1 LHSFQSARRGEWKDV
16 AWRRVFIILSCR
28 VFSNYSLCCIIS
40 QLGDPVSQL
49 GDPDAEAFCAE
60 LFLTIARLPISLRIH
75 RRPRCRRLHF
85 RCNSSCAARSK
96 TWLGSWMQESRKAR
110 LYTTCKL
117 FRIARP
123 ASFCGRLSAF
133 GRVRHG
139 AAHQLRSPEA
149 RGESPAN
156 CAAECSQRRRH
167 CAVR

>member
-1 LHSFQSARRGEWKDV
+1 MERRCV
-16 AWRRVFIILSCR
+16 ATRFHYPLLSC
-28 VFSNYSLCCIIS
+28 FSNYSLCCIIS

-96 TWLGSWMQESRKAR
+96 PWLGSWMQESRQAR

-139 AAHQLRSPEA
+139 AAHQLRSSEA